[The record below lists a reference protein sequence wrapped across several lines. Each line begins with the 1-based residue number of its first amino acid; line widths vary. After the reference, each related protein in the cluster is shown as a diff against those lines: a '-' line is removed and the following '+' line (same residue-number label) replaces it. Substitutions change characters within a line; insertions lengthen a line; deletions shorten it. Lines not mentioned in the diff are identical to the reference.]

1 MAKKTT
7 PSRLPAKKPAA
18 ATATAAAKIAA
29 AKKKVA
35 AAKKTTA
42 PAKKTTTA
50 GKSAA
55 AVQAAKARIAAKK
68 PAKKAA
74 PRKAA
79 AKKTTATVSGGLV
92 IPAKIKPL
100 LIPSVA
106 GKAGYKPGTSL
117 PKGEAV
123 YSRAAI
129 RGMNRAMME
138 GAAEL
143 AHAPKSLYGKM
154 TDAIR
159 RTPARQPLV
168 LGHARSRRPL
178 TGNGA
183 M

>member
-1 MAKKTT
+1 M
-7 PSRLPAKKPAA
+7 
-18 ATATAAAKIAA
+18 
-29 AKKKVA
+29 
-35 AAKKTTA
+35 
-42 PAKKTTTA
+42 
-50 GKSAA
+50 
-55 AVQAAKARIAAKK
+55 
-68 PAKKAA
+68 
-74 PRKAA
+74 
-79 AKKTTATVSGGLV
+79 SGGLV

-154 TDAIR
+154 TDAE
-159 RTPARQPLV
+159 LV
-168 LGHARSRRPL
+168 ELLH
-178 TGNGA
+178 GNHWYWDMPDPDA
-183 M
+183 L